1 MFLRCI
7 TAVSVGSEVDFTSSS
22 MSFTFDAG
30 SGNGA
35 EECLLVPITDDDLK
49 EGMQM
54 FTVSMTLD
62 TLGLGVVS
70 GIDSATITIN
80 DDDGNC
86 LLYPANLKL
95 EFYNYLGMSVMSFHC
110 ALLISL

>member
-49 EGMQM
+49 EGMQT

-62 TLGLGVVS
+62 TPGLGVVS

-80 DDDGNC
+80 DDESMYR
-86 LLYPANLKL
+86 LLYPVK
-95 EFYNYLGMSVMSFHC
+95 
-110 ALLISL
+110 